1 MMRNFTEDQV
11 IFREAYRKF
20 LASEIAPH
28 MEDWREAGIVDRD
41 AFKKAGDL
49 GFLHAIPATGAKGQ
63 AADLTGPAGQP
74 ALAAGRYEGR
84 LLLKF

>member
-49 GFLHAIPATGAKGQ
+49 GFLMI
-63 AADLTGPAGQP
+63 
-74 ALAAGRYEGR
+74 
-84 LLLKF
+84 